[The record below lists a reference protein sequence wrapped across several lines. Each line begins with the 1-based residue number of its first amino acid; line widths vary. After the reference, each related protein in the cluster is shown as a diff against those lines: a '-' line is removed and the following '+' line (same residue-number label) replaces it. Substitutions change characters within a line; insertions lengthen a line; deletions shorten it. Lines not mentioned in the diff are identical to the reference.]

1 MKTIGLASLLLPFLL
16 AFVLGSPSPLASVVS
31 GTGSP
36 LASARPG
43 VSAEE
48 SLKTQERL
56 KMAWVQTRLHAPP
69 KSQAAIIH
77 EWLAP
82 LTGVVV
88 SARANAQGLAKYRLT
103 ETLARQT
110 IERRLRANGIEV
122 LDEHPPGNSRPVQH
136 ERLTVATLCVEI
148 LGIVRSDGNVAAIC
162 ILLKLQQEVAQVAA
176 DTPNFARADTWQRAT
191 FALVTPRDIRMCC
204 LKSLEE
210 LAGQFTRDWLD
221 AHDDQSEEGPERL

>member
-1 MKTIGLASLLLPFLL
+1 MKTIGLTSLLFPVLL
-16 AFVLGSPSPLASVVS
+16 AFVLDSPSPSESVAADI
-31 GTGSP
+31 GSRP
-36 LASARPG
+36 ASARPR

-56 KMAWVQTRLHAPP
+56 KMAWVQTRLNSSP

-88 SARANAQGLAKYRLT
+88 SARASAQGLGKYRLT

-110 IERRLRANGIEV
+110 VERRLRANGIEV
-122 LDEHPPGNSRPVQH
+122 LDEHPSGNSRPAQH
-136 ERLTVATLCVEI
+136 DPLTVATLCVEI
-148 LGIVRSDGNVAAIC
+148 LGIVRSDGNVAAMC

-191 FALVTPRDIRMCC
+191 FALVTPQDIRMCC
-204 LKSLEE
+204 LDSLEE
-210 LAGQFTRDWLD
+210 LAGLFTKDWLD
-221 AHDDQSEEGPERL
+221 AHDGQSEEGPERL